1 MTFKNQMI
9 IQAREGLSEEKLSEY
24 KDIFSFF
31 DRWQEQIIAQI
42 TQSPLFKLSVFRDG
56 GGTITTVEL
65 GQVTNF
71 DKLLETEGEAIICL
85 VFCEE
90 H

>member
-1 MTFKNQMI
+1 MT
-9 IQAREGLSEEKLSEY
+9 RGDY
-24 KDIFSFF
+24 
-31 DRWQEQIIAQI
+31 IAEI
-42 TQSPLFKLSVFRDG
+42 TQRPLFKLSLFRDG

-90 H
+90 HQLLLGILNSMTFGKCR